1 MRSHLENPSLR
12 ATEGSAAICLY
23 SFIHSNRK
31 DPHPY
36 PSPRRGQEQNN
47 ALQPASVA
55 ICLFFRHC
63 ERSAAICLYSF
74 IHSNPQ
80 HPHPSPSPFAPNEGA
95 GEGKKRVPPHNI
107 GCASHSLITL
117 SWDCLRAGGS
127 GKGRSPAEGGTA
139 RVPEAQAGSYS
150 TNVARLHQERSE
162 WVGFSNA
169 QFTAYLSFNQRKS
182 VFGVWGLRRGTLS
195 APCSPFPE
203 KCQGGLLKKGRSNAN
218 TLSFYPGM
226 SRRTMPVSTINL
238 IKDFGGK

>member
-23 SFIHSNRK
+23 SFIHSNPQH
-31 DPHPY
+31 PHPY

-55 ICLFFRHC
+55 ICL
-63 ERSAAICLYSF
+63 YSF
-74 IHSNPQ
+74 IHSNRKD
-80 HPHPSPSPFAPNEGA
+80 PHPSPSPFAPNEGA

-117 SWDCLRAGGS
+117 SWGE

-139 RVPEAQAGSYS
+139 RVPEARAGSYS
-150 TNVARLHQERSE
+150 TNVARLPQERSE
-162 WVGFSNA
+162 WVGISNA

-182 VFGVWGLRRGTLS
+182 VFGVWGFRRGTLS

-238 IKDFGGK
+238 IKVFGGK